1 MRVEKHLCRA
11 GEESGRIAL
20 LTIGFLAIVLLI
32 GLTVISASSIHL
44 QRKSVQSLTE
54 TLAVRAA
61 SAVDDEAYVA
71 AQRGRPEVTRVVAE
85 KAIARHLE
93 LLGEYRP
100 PNFTVSDVT
109 ITGRTIEVRTRAVA
123 APPFLGDRLWPVTV
137 TARAQA
143 LIVGAQEL
151 P

>member
-1 MRVEKHLCRA
+1 MSAVKHPARTA
-11 GEESGRIAL
+11 EESGRIAL
-20 LTIGFLAIVLLI
+20 LTIGFLAVVLMI

-44 QRKSVQSLTE
+44 QRKSMQSLTE

-71 AQRGRPEVTRVVAE
+71 AQRGRPEVTRAVAE

-93 LLGEYRP
+93 LLGDYRP
-100 PNFTVSDVT
+100 PNFTVSEVT
-109 ITGRTIEVRTRAVA
+109 IKGRTIEVQARAIA
-123 APPFLGDRLWPVTV
+123 APPFLGDRLWPVMV

-143 LIVGAQEL
+143 LIVAAGEV